1 MSTNRVRCF
10 RCRGQKKYIGM
21 GGIERDCEVCDATG
35 TVKKISLK
43 PAAPVAEVEHVE
55 PVAAAEVIEVIEVIE
70 TIASIEPNSVVDV
83 QSEVQIQAIT
93 ETHAPTV
100 KTGPIFAGYDD
111 ELMRAVLAEPTMT
124 TENWRLKYASTSITT
139 DVRQR
144 HSIREMYA
152 ASQPIADRKVDLSA
166 SQDAA
171 VNDDVDYKKFVANEK
186 KMAAKAA
193 VAKEKSPPSAKKEN
207 KKTGVG
213 GV

>member
-1 MSTNRVRCF
+1 LLTFKVKF
-10 RCRGQKKYIGM
+10 RFKLLQRRTLPQL
-21 GGIERDCEVCDATG
+21 R
-35 TVKKISLK
+35 
-43 PAAPVAEVEHVE
+43 PA
-55 PVAAAEVIEVIEVIE
+55 
-70 TIASIEPNSVVDV
+70 
-83 QSEVQIQAIT
+83 Q
-93 ETHAPTV
+93 
-100 KTGPIFAGYDD
+100 IFAGYDD

-207 KKTGVG
+207 KKLGLAEYEQHNRPCKFEDV
-213 GV
+213 